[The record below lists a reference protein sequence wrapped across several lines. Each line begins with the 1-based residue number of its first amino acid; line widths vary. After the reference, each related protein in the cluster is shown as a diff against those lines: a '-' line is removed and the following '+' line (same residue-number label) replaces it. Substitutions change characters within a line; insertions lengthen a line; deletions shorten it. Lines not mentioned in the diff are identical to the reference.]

1 MRIEYDAGYSKDS
14 PMARDAREILESVDV
29 EALAADTGKKG
40 VCQINGGSG
49 LAHFS

>member
-1 MRIEYDAGYSKDS
+1 MGAAEPLRSAGL
-14 PMARDAREILESVDV
+14 IVLQ
-29 EALAADTGKKG
+29 G